1 MGKSPGHQK
10 WPDHKVVEHRLDE
23 PVRVSVDGEVI
34 AESRDVIRVDEDGN
48 PARYYFPRS
57 AMKADMLARSST
69 STQCP
74 FKGVAH
80 YFDLD
85 AAGRRFKDAVWTYE
99 DPYEE
104 HRDLKDRLA
113 FYAEKIQNME
123 IHAPTGSE
131 GLRT

>member
-10 WPDHKVVEHRLDE
+10 WPDHKVVEHRLNE
-23 PVRVSVDGEVI
+23 PVQVSVDGEVI
-34 AESRDVIRVDEDGN
+34 AESRDVIRVEEDGN

-57 AMKADMLARSST
+57 AMQPDMLARSQT

-113 FYAEKIQNME
+113 FYAEKFQKMK
-123 IHAPTGSE
+123 IHAPTES
-131 GLRT
+131 